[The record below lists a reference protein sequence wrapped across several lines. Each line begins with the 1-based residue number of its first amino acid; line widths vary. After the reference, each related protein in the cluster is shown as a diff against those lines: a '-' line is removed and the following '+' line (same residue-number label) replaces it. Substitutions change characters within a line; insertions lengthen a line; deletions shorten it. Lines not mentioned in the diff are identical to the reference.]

1 MISPQLRDHKIGA
14 EIEVRACST
23 LDELEDCVR
32 IQGEVWKFSEP
43 ELVPADIFVVAQKTG
58 GQIIG
63 AFDGERQV
71 GFTLAFMAS
80 HERETY
86 LHSHF
91 AAVLPEYQ
99 GKGVGRLLKLAQR
112 EDALRRGIR
121 LIEWTFDPLALMNA
135 HFNLNRLGAI
145 VRRYL
150 PNVYGVTSSPL
161 HGNIPTD
168 RLVAEWWLESPRV
181 AALAENRSV
190 AGEPDEVQVT
200 LPRNATELLRAGDP
214 QAGVIQ
220 ERVRREFQE
229 QIAKGYAAVAVQ
241 FADSQASY
249 CLSRGFGIQLLSS

>member
-1 MISPQLRDHKIGA
+1 MNSPQLRNQKIGA
-14 EIEVRACST
+14 EIEVRACTT

-32 IQGEVWKFSEP
+32 VQREVWNFSDA
-43 ELVPADIFVVAQKTG
+43 ELVPADIFIVAQKTG

-63 AFDGERQV
+63 AFDDERLV
-71 GFTLAFMAS
+71 GFTLAFMAA
-80 HERETY
+80 HGRESY

-91 AAVLPEYQ
+91 AAVLSDYQ
-99 GKGVGRLLKLAQR
+99 GRGIGRILKLAQR
-112 EDALRRGIR
+112 ENALSRGIR

-161 HGNIPTD
+161 HGSIPTD

-181 AALAENRSV
+181 VALAENRSV
-190 AGEPDEVQVT
+190 AEEQGEVQVT

-214 QAGVIQ
+214 QASLIQ
-220 ERVRREFQE
+220 DRVRREFQE
-229 QIAKGYAAVAVQ
+229 QLAKGYAAVAVR

-249 CLSRGFGIQLLSS
+249 CLSRASGIQLPSP

>member
-1 MISPQLRDHKIGA
+1 MTSPQLRKHKIA
-14 EIEVRACST
+14 AAIEVRACRT

-32 IQGEVWKFSEP
+32 VQREVWKFSDA
-43 ELVPADIFVVAQKTG
+43 ELVPADIFIVAQKTG

-63 AFDGERQV
+63 AFDGESQI
-71 GFTLAFMAS
+71 GFTLAFMAVRD
-80 HERETY
+80 RESY

-112 EDALRRGIR
+112 ENALSRGIR

-190 AGEPDEVQVT
+190 AEELGEAQVR
-200 LPRNATELLRAGDP
+200 LPRNTTELLRAGDA
-214 QAGVIQ
+214 QAGMIQ
-220 ERVRREFQE
+220 ERVRHEFQE
-229 QIAKGYAAVAVQ
+229 QLAKGYAAVAVQ

-249 CLSRGFGIQLLSS
+249 CLSRGSGIQLLSS

>member
-1 MISPQLRDHKIGA
+1 MTSPRLRNLKIAA
-14 EIEVRACST
+14 EIEVRTCTT

-32 IQGEVWKFSEP
+32 VERDVWKFSDA
-43 ELVPADIFVVAQKTG
+43 ELVPADIFIVAQKTG

-63 AFDGERQV
+63 AFDGERLV
-71 GFTLAFMAS
+71 GFTLAFMAAQG
-80 HERETY
+80 RESY

-99 GKGVGRLLKLAQR
+99 GMGVGRLLKLAQR
-112 EDALRRGIR
+112 EDALRREIR

-181 AALAENRSV
+181 AALAENHSV
-190 AGEPDEVQVT
+190 AEEPGEVQVT
-200 LPRNATELLRAGDP
+200 LPSNVTELLRAGDAL
-214 QAGVIQ
+214 AGVIQ

-229 QIAKGYAAVAVQ
+229 QLAKGYAAVAVR

-249 CLSRGFGIQLLSS
+249 CLSRGSGIQLLSP